1 MLEKQFHLFFERALR
16 MSGVTGENLI
26 ALLESRLDNVVYRMR
41 FAASRAQARQIV
53 THGHI
58 LVNGKRVNIPSYG
71 VKPGDVVEVKEASR
85 KLISIREALSE
96 VSKSGVV
103 SWIELDV
110 DAQKGKYLAYPKA
123 GEVADL
129 ADIKEQLVVELY
141 SK

>member
-1 MLEKQFHLFFERALR
+1 
-16 MSGVTGENLI
+16 
-26 ALLESRLDNVVYRMR
+26 MR

-71 VKPGDVVEVKEASR
+71 VKPGDVVEVKESSR
-85 KLISIREALSE
+85 KLISIQEALSE
-96 VSKSGVV
+96 VTKSGVV
-103 SWIELDV
+103 SWIELDI
-110 DAQKGKYLAYPKA
+110 DAQKGKYLASPKKSD
-123 GEVADL
+123 VADL